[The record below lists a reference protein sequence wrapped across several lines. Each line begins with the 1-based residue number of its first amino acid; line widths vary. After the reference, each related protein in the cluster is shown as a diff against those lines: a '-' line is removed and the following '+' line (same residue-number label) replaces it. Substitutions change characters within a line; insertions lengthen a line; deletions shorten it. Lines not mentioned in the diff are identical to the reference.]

1 MRIYFLKTSL
11 KSFIFLLY
19 PWKFKTKQS
28 STLDIPQNCV
38 RSLKN
43 SKAKN
48 KDSWKSHIIF
58 SCSHLEIR
66 LHLINPLKFHMLFL
80 WYPWKYHPPVWIF
93 SGIAQCTSGFLLLDS
108 CLVINLSQMVAF
120 HLGICSGLLNNH
132 IHYVT
137 TWQISHDFSLWFL
150 MEISRI
156 FLVPKLLT

>member
-1 MRIYFLKTSL
+1 MFDDVFKIVNGLFQKKSKQGGLRIYFLKTSL
-11 KSFIFLLY
+11 KFFIFLLY

-48 KDSWKSHIIF
+48 KDPWKSHIIF

-80 WYPWKYHPPVWIF
+80 WCPWKFHILDPP
-93 SGIAQCTSGFLLLDS
+93 S
-108 CLVINLSQMVAF
+108 CL
-120 HLGICSGLLNNH
+120 
-132 IHYVT
+132 
-137 TWQISHDFSLWFL
+137 DFFWNSPMHFRF
-150 MEISRI
+150 SS
-156 FLVPKLLT
+156 FG